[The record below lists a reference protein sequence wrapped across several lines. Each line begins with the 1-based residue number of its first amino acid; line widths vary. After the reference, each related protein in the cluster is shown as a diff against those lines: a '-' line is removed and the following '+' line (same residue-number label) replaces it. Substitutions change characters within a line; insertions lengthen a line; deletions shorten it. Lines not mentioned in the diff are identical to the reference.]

1 MQFLMIAT
9 VVASAAFALALPG
22 GGGNSNGGGNV
33 ELCPTGLYSNPL
45 CCTVDVLGVAD
56 LDCDEREF
64 SLQL

>member
-9 VVASAAFALALPG
+9 AVASAAFALALPG
-22 GGGNSNGGGNV
+22 GSG

-45 CCTVDVLGVAD
+45 CCAVDVLGVVD

-64 SLQL
+64 SLRL